1 MKKHFSVEQMVWFL
15 KQAEVGVWVGNRC
28 GGWGFPSR
36 HSSGGRSG
44 TRSWRLTKSGN

>member
-1 MKKHFSVEQMVWFL
+1 MKKRFSVQQMVGVL

-28 GGWGFPSR
+28 GRWGFPNR

-44 TRSWRLTKSGN
+44 ARSWRLTRSGN